1 MTVLKRTDRL
11 TDRLVDATHPESAPD
26 SVVSEPELANF
37 LAYWRSLLPNAAWPR
52 RADLD
57 PIEMPRLLPFVMI
70 TKTTPEGG
78 EQIRLAG
85 THIVDHLGFDPT
97 GGDLTGATA
106 APRFAGFCRT
116 VSDTVTEARAPVY
129 AGAHHVSGRGAMR
142 HASQIACPLSD
153 SGGSIDATVRCL
165 RFDPANDPDPMHAG
179 DPIAFVCPLVRVAV

>member
-1 MTVLKRTDRL
+1 MTVLKGADLRTDRN
-11 TDRLVDATHPESAPD
+11 VDATCLETAPD
-26 SVVSEPELANF
+26 SVVSEPELAGF
-37 LAYWRSLLPNAAWPR
+37 LTYWRSLVPDTAWPR
-52 RADLD
+52 RNDLD
-57 PIEMPRLLPFVMI
+57 PVQMPRLLPYVMI
-70 TKTTPEGG
+70 TKTTPDGG
-78 EQIRLAG
+78 ERIRLAG

-97 GGDLTGATA
+97 GGDLTEVTA

-129 AGAHHVSGRGAMR
+129 AGAHLVSGRGAMR

-165 RFDPANDPDPMHAG
+165 RFAPANDPDPMHAG